1 MREIVADGRF
11 QFADTPEGAAS
22 NAALGEQAEET
33 LDLIQPTSTGGREMQ
48 MITGPP
54 RKPPLYFGHLVR
66 AICPSPGGCRNSPGP
81 PRPPGPGSARTLDVA
96 ADDVGSQSL

>member
-11 QFADTPEGAAS
+11 QFADIPEGAAS

-33 LDLIQPTSTGGREMQ
+33 LDLIQPTGTGGCEMQ

-54 RKPPLYFGHLVR
+54 RKPPLYFGHLLERVDEAVPENFDIHLDEVIVR
-66 AICPSPGGCRNSPGP
+66 SFLIRSRNAGG
-81 PRPPGPGSARTLDVA
+81 A
-96 ADDVGSQSL
+96 